1 MATRQEQSGERR
13 RILVCTPFP
22 PRLDARHG
30 GKAPAQLLARLAA
43 RNEVGILC
51 LRSGAEEPVDPEI
64 RARCAYVE
72 EVAVSAPANRWR
84 QRLRWSLGL
93 LEGLPPWA
101 VNCRTTAFEERL
113 RTVVA
118 ERRPDVVEFHL
129 QVMAQYASVLDDA
142 GIPRVLVD
150 YDPGSAWAAELVR
163 TSSGLRR
170 LARRA
175 ELTAWRRYERAT
187 RRRFQS
193 IVVFADRDVVPVSET
208 AGGVPVVR
216 IPLAVEV
223 PKDALDPVGAAPPT
237 VLFVGGFGHPPNVDA
252 ARWLAGSI
260 FPQVRGHVPEAHVD
274 LVGHA
279 PGDEILRLQKDGVTV
294 HGSVADVTPFLD
306 RAAVVV
312 APIRIGGSMRMKV
325 LEALAAGKALVA
337 TSRAAEGIEA
347 VPGTH
352 YLLADSEDEVV
363 EKLVELLL
371 DRERRRELATSARAW
386 AVEELGWDESL
397 ASFERLYD
405 SLQAIP

>member
-51 LRSGAEEPVDPEI
+51 LRSDAEEPVDPEI
-64 RARCAYVE
+64 RERCAYVE
-72 EVAVSAPANRWR
+72 EVAIGPAANGWR
-84 QRLRWSLGL
+84 QRVRWSLGL

-101 VNCRTTAFEERL
+101 VNCRTPAYAERL
-113 RTVVA
+113 RRVVA
-118 ERRPDVVEFHL
+118 DRRPDVVEFHL
-129 QVMAQYASVLDDA
+129 QVMAQYASVLDDSD
-142 GIPRVLVD
+142 IPRVLVD
-150 YDPGSAWAAELVR
+150 YDPGSAWAADLVR

-187 RRRFQS
+187 RPRFQS
-193 IVVFADRDVVPVSET
+193 IVVFADRDVEPVSRT
-208 AGGVPVVR
+208 ARGVPVAR
-216 IPLAVEV
+216 IPLAIEV
-223 PKDALDPVGAAPPT
+223 PKEALDPVGAAPPT

-260 FPQVRGHVPEAHVD
+260 FPRVRRQVPEAELE

-279 PGDEILRLQKDGVTV
+279 PGDDVLRLQGEGVAV

-337 TSRAAEGIEA
+337 TPRAAEGIEA

-363 EKLVELLL
+363 EKLVGLLL
-371 DRERRRELATSARAW
+371 DGERRRELATSARAW
-386 AVEELGWDESL
+386 AVQKLSWDESV

-405 SLQAIP
+405 SLQATA